1 MQSWVKLTAI
11 FAGLGVGAYIVYGY
25 FNPPPES
32 NPIVAEE
39 GAARVTV
46 LPWRSVGNFE
56 DPNLGWTHR
65 QFWMIQ
71 PMSLSIGEL
80 SGKQALK
87 CETNNTASILSRTT
101 DIEVGDFPVLSW
113 DWLIEFPISSTIDE
127 ATEDG
132 DDHPARLLLKME
144 DREGGEYA
152 FEIIWSNQ
160 KYEPGDYKY
169 IGDFAHYVANGL
181 DENTG
186 VWQHQEVNL
195 MEVYRD
201 VFGRNDYPILKS
213 IGVFC
218 DSDNTGS
225 RSVAYFTDVEMLAQ

>member
-11 FAGLGVGAYIVYGY
+11 FAGLGVGAYMAYGF
-25 FNPPPES
+25 FNPPAES
-32 NPIVAEE
+32 NPIVAEA
-39 GAARVTV
+39 GAERVTV
-46 LPWRSVGNFE
+46 LPWNTVGRFSNP
-56 DPNLGWTHR
+56 DLGWTHK
-65 QFWMIQ
+65 QFWMVQ
-71 PMSLSIGEL
+71 PMALSLVEFD
-80 SGKQALK
+80 GKRVLK

-101 DIEVGDFPVLSW
+101 DIEVGDYPVLSW
-113 DWLIEFPISSTIDE
+113 DWLVEFPISSDIDE
-127 ATEDG
+127 ATEAG

-144 DREGGEYA
+144 DRAGGEYA
-152 FEIIWSNQ
+152 FEIIWSNK
-160 KYEPGDYKY
+160 KYKPGDYKY

-195 MEVYRD
+195 MQIYRD
-201 VFGRNDYPILKS
+201 VFGRDDYPILKS

-225 RSVAYFTDVEMLAQ
+225 RSVAYFTDVDMLAQ